1 MIELSSAIKPAAAD
15 ARDHEIRALQ
25 QSMLSRL
32 QAPPQTLARMPE
44 QQTEGSRSTDRTSH
58 GSPPPCELSAPQ
70 SPADSSIGACAVDE
84 VSAACPVDDA
94 CHVDAASVSESGD
107 SSAPYVPF
115 NASRSPLA
123 ASGLGKS
130 LRREP

>member
-32 QAPPQTLARMPE
+32 QSPPQTLARMPE
-44 QQTEGSRSTDRTSH
+44 QRPEGSRSTDRTPH
-58 GSPPPCELSAPQ
+58 GSPPCELPAPP
-70 SPADSSIGACAVDE
+70 SPVDSPPLCAVDN

-115 NASRSPLA
+115 NASRSL
-123 ASGLGKS
+123 ASGRGKS
-130 LRREP
+130 LEP